1 MTEDNNRATIVVFS
15 GDMDKVFAAFIIA
28 TGCAAAGMETTLFF
42 TFWGLNAIK
51 TGAPINPLKADVR
64 VRSIQAQGFLGKMM
78 GILNRGGIN
87 RLNPSRFSFGGI
99 GRVLFTKMMRDK
111 NVASL
116 EDLLETAVA
125 LDVHLL
131 ACKMSMDVLEID
143 RDDLIPEVENVVGV
157 ATFVKE
163 AANAGLQ
170 LFI

>member
-1 MTEDNNRATIVVFS
+1 MTEENNKATIIVLS

-28 TGCAAAGMETTLFF
+28 TGCAAAGMDTTLFF

-51 TGAPINPLKADVR
+51 TGAPIKAK
-64 VRSIQAQGFLGKMM
+64 GFLGKMM
-78 GILNRGGIN
+78 GIMNRGGIH

-99 GRVLFTKMMRDK
+99 GRILFSKMMSDK

-116 EDLLETAVA
+116 EELRQTCID
-125 LDVHLL
+125 LDVHML
-131 ACKMSMDVLEID
+131 ACKMSMDVMDIT
-143 RDDLIPEVENVVGV
+143 RDDLIPEVEDIAGV

-163 AANAGLQ
+163 AVNSKIQ

>member
-1 MTEDNNRATIVVFS
+1 MTEENNKATIIVFS
-15 GDMDKVFAAFIIA
+15 GDMDKIFAALIIA

-51 TGAPINPLKADVR
+51 TGAPIKAK
-64 VRSIQAQGFLGKMM
+64 GFLGKMM
-78 GILNRGGIN
+78 GIMNRGGIH

-99 GRVLFTKMMRDK
+99 GRILFSKMMSDK
-111 NVASL
+111 KVASL
-116 EDLLETAVA
+116 EELRQTCID

-131 ACKMSMDVLEID
+131 ACKMSMDVLEIS
-143 RDDLIPEVENVVGV
+143 RDDLIPEVENIAGV

-163 AANAGLQ
+163 AANSKIQ

>member
-1 MTEDNNRATIVVFS
+1 MAEDNNRATIVVMS

-51 TGAPINPLKADVR
+51 TGEPIKAR
-64 VRSIQAQGFLGKMM
+64 GFLGKMM
-78 GILNRGGIN
+78 GIMNRGGIN

-99 GRVLFTKMMRDK
+99 GRVLFSKMMRDK

-116 EDLLETAVA
+116 EELRQTVID

-131 ACKMSMDVLEID
+131 ACKMSMDVMEIG
-143 RDDLIPEVENVVGV
+143 RDDLIPEVEDVVGV

-163 AANAGLQ
+163 AANSRIQ

>member
-1 MTEDNNRATIVVFS
+1 MAEDNNRATIIVFS
-15 GDMDKVFAAFIIA
+15 GDMDKIFAALIIA

-42 TFWGLNAIK
+42 TFWGLNTIK
-51 TGAPINPLKADVR
+51 KGEPIRAK
-64 VRSIQAQGFLGKMM
+64 GFLGKMM
-78 GILNRGGIN
+78 GIMNRGGIN

-99 GRVLFTKMMRDK
+99 GRVLFSKMMRDK

-116 EDLLETAVA
+116 EELRQTALD

-131 ACKMSMDVLEID
+131 ACKMSMDVLEIT
-143 RDDLIPEVENVVGV
+143 RDDLIPEVEDVVGV

-163 AANAGLQ
+163 AAKSKIQ

>member
-1 MTEDNNRATIVVFS
+1 MAEDNNRATIVVFS

-51 TGAPINPLKADVR
+51 TGEPIRAK
-64 VRSIQAQGFLGKMM
+64 GFLGKMM
-78 GILNRGGIN
+78 GIMNRGGIN

-99 GRVLFTKMMRDK
+99 GRVLFSKMMRDK

-116 EDLLETAVA
+116 EELRQTLID
-125 LDVHLL
+125 LDVHML
-131 ACKMSMDVLEID
+131 ACKMSMDVLEIT
-143 RDDLIPEVENVVGV
+143 RDDLIPEVEDIVGV

-163 AANAGLQ
+163 AANSKLQ

>member
-1 MTEDNNRATIVVFS
+1 MSQNTNKATIVVFS
-15 GDMDKVFAAFIIA
+15 GDMDKIFAAFIIA
-28 TGCAAAGMETTLFF
+28 TGCAAAGMDTTLFF

-51 TGAPINPLKADVR
+51 TGEPIR
-64 VRSIQAQGFLGKMM
+64 AQSFLGKMM
-78 GILNRGGIN
+78 GLMNRGGIH
-87 RLNPSRFSFGGI
+87 RLNPSRFSFGGV
-99 GRVLFTKMMRDK
+99 GRILFNKMMSDK

-116 EDLLETAVA
+116 QELRQTAID

-131 ACKMSMDVLEID
+131 ACKMSMDVLEIT

-163 AANAGLQ
+163 AAGSKIQ

>member
-1 MTEDNNRATIVVFS
+1 MAENNNRATIVVFS

-28 TGCAAAGMETTLFF
+28 TGCAAAGMDTTLFF

-51 TGAPINPLKADVR
+51 TGDPVKAK
-64 VRSIQAQGFLGKMM
+64 SFLGKMM
-78 GILNRGGIN
+78 GIMNRGGVN
-87 RLNPSRFSFGGI
+87 RLSPSRFSFGGI
-99 GRVLFTKMMRDK
+99 GRILFNKMMGDK

-116 EDLLETAVA
+116 EELRQTLID

-131 ACKMSMDVLEID
+131 ACKMSMDVLEIA
-143 RDDLIPEVENVVGV
+143 RDDLIPEVEDVVGV

-163 AANAGLQ
+163 AANSKIQ

>member
-1 MTEDNNRATIVVFS
+1 MAEDNNRATIIVFS
-15 GDMDKVFAAFIIA
+15 GDMDKVFAALIIA

-42 TFWGLNAIK
+42 TFWGLNTIK
-51 TGAPINPLKADVR
+51 KGEPIRAK
-64 VRSIQAQGFLGKMM
+64 GFLGKMM
-78 GILNRGGIN
+78 GIMNRGGIN

-99 GRVLFTKMMRDK
+99 GRILFSKMMRDK

-116 EDLLETAVA
+116 EELRQTALD

-131 ACKMSMDVLEID
+131 ACKMSMDVLEIT
-143 RDDLIPEVENVVGV
+143 RDDLIPEVEDIVGV

-163 AANAGLQ
+163 AAKSKIQ

>member
-1 MTEDNNRATIVVFS
+1 MSEDTSKATIVVFS
-15 GDMDKVFAAFIIA
+15 GDMDKIFAAFIIA

-51 TGAPINPLKADVR
+51 TGQPIKAK
-64 VRSIQAQGFLGKMM
+64 GLLGKMM
-78 GILNRGGIN
+78 GILNRGGIQ

-99 GRVLFTKMMRDK
+99 GRILFRKMMNDK
-111 NVASL
+111 NVTSL
-116 EDLLETAVA
+116 EDLRQMLLD

-131 ACKMSMDVLEID
+131 ACKMSMDVLEISK
-143 RDDLIPEVENVVGV
+143 DDLIPEVEDVVGV

-163 AANAGLQ
+163 AAGSQIQ